1 MRGLKAGADA
11 FLTKPVDDIALVKRV
26 RNLARLKMLTDE
38 MLLRASTE
46 AQMGIPGALAAP
58 FEQGEGAI
66 GYEFIEAE
74 LKDDFDLTP
83 VTDPAG
89 AVAGSPGDFDLSI
102 VTLNLEH
109 AGGLKLCSQGR
120 SASRW
125 LFSIP

>member
-1 MRGLKAGADA
+1 
-11 FLTKPVDDIALVKRV
+11 
-26 RNLARLKMLTDE
+26 MLTDE

-109 AGGLKLCSQGR
+109 AGGG
-120 SASRW
+120 
-125 LFSIP
+125 